1 MHWVVVVGAQ
11 LISTSSRQQ
20 LPTLEARNDRQM
32 HDGLHLHERV
42 PPAAPSEEP
51 ARNQQTKLAR
61 AAYVWATDCGGGA
74 RAVLSDDLSESVVA
88 WKNEMD
94 ICFWSKLQT
103 QK

>member
-61 AAYVWATDCGGGA
+61 AAYLRMYGPPIAAAV
-74 RAVLSDDLSESVVA
+74 RAPSSPT
-88 WKNEMD
+88 
-94 ICFWSKLQT
+94 ICPNQ
-103 QK
+103 